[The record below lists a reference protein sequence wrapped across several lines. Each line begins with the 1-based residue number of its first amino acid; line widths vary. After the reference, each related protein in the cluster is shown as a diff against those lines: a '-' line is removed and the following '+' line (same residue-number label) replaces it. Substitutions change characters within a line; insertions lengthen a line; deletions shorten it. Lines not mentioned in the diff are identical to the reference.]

1 MDGELTQLLLLRIID
16 DNGIRMALTNI
27 AFITLLALKNT
38 PLAFL
43 TSYSYERLNPL
54 HQIGGYTT
62 VTYVFLHLTLLC
74 RAFTEMKDS
83 SILLEENQIH
93 GMIAG
98 SGMFVTLI
106 AAVIIRRLRYEL
118 FYVIHIV
125 MYMLIIINVGL
136 HRPDFALKAVIITCC
151 AGGVWACDRLL
162 RGARV
167 LFYTHGNRAII
178 TPLPQGGIRIVLSRC
193 PARAVP
199 GNHCFVWIPQIRLL
213 ETHPFTIVSATPN
226 SMEFVV
232 AAYDG
237 FTNDLHRYATEYP
250 GANLRASV
258 DGPYGTLSNFA
269 KTADKVVLIAGGS
282 GASFTFG
289 VAVDLVKKLR
299 ESTKTTIEFIWTV
312 KEHGKFPYE
321 LLPQLLIIEQR
332 HYHGSRKK
340 YRNFS
345 PPRS

>member
-1 MDGELTQLLLLRIID
+1 MDGELIQLLLRIVD
-16 DNGIRMALTNI
+16 DNVIRMALTNI

-62 VTYVFLHLTLLC
+62 VTYVFLHLTLFS
-74 RAFTEMKDS
+74 RAFTEIKEP
-83 SILLEENQIH
+83 SILLEDDQIH
-93 GMIAG
+93 GIIAG

-106 AAVIIRRLRYEL
+106 AAVVIRRLRYEL
-118 FYVIHIV
+118 FYVTHV
-125 MYMLIIINVGL
+125 LMYMLIIINVGL
-136 HRPDFALKAVIITCC
+136 HRPNFALKAIIITCC

-167 LFYTHGNRAII
+167 LFYVHGNRATI
-178 TPLPQGGIRIVLSRC
+178 TPLPQGGTRIVLSRC
-193 PARAVP
+193 PARAAP
-199 GNHCFVWIPQIRLL
+199 GNHCFLWIPQIRLL
-213 ETHPFTIVSATPN
+213 ETHPFTIVSATPS

-237 FTNDLHRYATEYP
+237 FTNDLHRYATAHS
-250 GANLRASV
+250 GVTLRASV

-269 KTADKVVLIAGGS
+269 EAADKVVLIAGGS

-289 VAVDLVKKLR
+289 VAVDLVKKLGD
-299 ESTKTTIEFIWTV
+299 STKTTIEFIWAV
-312 KEHGKFPYE
+312 KDHGKSTYE
-321 LLPQLLIIEQR
+321 LFPKLLIIKQR

-340 YRNFS
+340 YRNSS
-345 PPRS
+345 PLSS